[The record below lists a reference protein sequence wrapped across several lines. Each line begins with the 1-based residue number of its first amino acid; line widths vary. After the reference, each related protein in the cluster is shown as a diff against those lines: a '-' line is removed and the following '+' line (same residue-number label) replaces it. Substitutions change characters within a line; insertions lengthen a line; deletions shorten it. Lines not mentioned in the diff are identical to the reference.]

1 MTAPAD
7 ALRSHNGLRTVAPG
21 TSFNASFRIDVYG

>member
-7 ALRSHNGLRTVAPG
+7 ALRSDHALRTVMPG
-21 TSFNASFRIDVYG
+21 GSFRASFRIDVYG